1 MTRKKTSVEKSTPQ
15 TLRERAEALVS
26 AKSLQVQTLQT
37 SDVEALVHEL
47 NVHQVELK
55 IQNEELREAQMELIQ
70 SRDRYSELYDFA
82 PVGYITLDTD
92 GRILEANLTAV
103 TMLGNERDKLLG
115 ANLSKFIANHSQD
128 DFYLHRQSVHS
139 AASKQVCEL
148 DMHKADGTP
157 LTIRL
162 ESIARADD
170 EGWQCHTVLINVT
183 ELRQAVEQVQEGEE
197 HLRLA
202 AAVTG
207 FDTYGFGTYDFDKR
221 SGRLVWSKQLLAIFG
236 LPETTKPSEELF
248 MALLGI

>member
-103 TMLGNERDKLLG
+103 TMLGICRYPFRSVALG
-115 ANLSKFIANHSQD
+115 
-128 DFYLHRQSVHS
+128 V
-139 AASKQVCEL
+139 
-148 DMHKADGTP
+148 
-157 LTIRL
+157 
-162 ESIARADD
+162 
-170 EGWQCHTVLINVT
+170 
-183 ELRQAVEQVQEGEE
+183 AVPQFQ
-197 HLRLA
+197 
-202 AAVTG
+202 
-207 FDTYGFGTYDFDKR
+207 
-221 SGRLVWSKQLLAIFG
+221 RLVAVKHPLAVVLNNRVRNAGLTGSRYRWS
-236 LPETTKPSEELF
+236 
-248 MALLGI
+248 